1 MAITTLPM
9 RASKET
15 RYKINH
21 QKQTIDQPYQ
31 YPPTHEK
38 KNKFKQQAMRIPK
51 KMKLHN
57 QMLAK
62 EVYNLEEEVE
72 VKIREICDIFI
83 VINLVI
89 LSMNVG

>member
-1 MAITTLPM
+1 
-9 RASKET
+9 
-15 RYKINH
+15 
-21 QKQTIDQPYQ
+21 
-31 YPPTHEK
+31 
-38 KNKFKQQAMRIPK
+38 MRIPK